1 MECKSIDLSD
11 TIISSYVVTQVQMGI
26 LPVGRA
32 TALLP
37 TKPPSIS

>member
-1 MECKSIDLSD
+1 M
-11 TIISSYVVTQVQMGI
+11 ISYIVVQVSMGI

-37 TKPPSIS
+37 TKSPTIS